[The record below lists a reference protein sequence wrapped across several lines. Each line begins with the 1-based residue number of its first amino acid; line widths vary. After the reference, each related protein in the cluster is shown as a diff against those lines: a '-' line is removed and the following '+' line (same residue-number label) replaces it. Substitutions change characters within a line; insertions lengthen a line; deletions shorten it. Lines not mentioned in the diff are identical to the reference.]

1 MRKSHFHWTTTEVEI
16 PPEVVNWLE
25 KNNISSFLGE
35 LLAKRNITTEEQ
47 LAGFFNPSLE
57 ELHDPFL
64 LFDMEKAIERLRGGI
79 ASGEKIVIYGD
90 YDADGITS
98 VTVLKEAI
106 ELVGGEVTVYL
117 PNRFTDGY
125 GPNLDVYK
133 HLIEE
138 GAELIVTVDNG
149 VTGHDAVDYA
159 NAMGVDVIITDHH
172 ELPDSLPEAYA
183 VIHPRHPK
191 GKYPFGELAGVGV
204 AFKVA
209 SALLEEVPEELLD
222 LVAIGTI
229 ADLVSLTGEN
239 RVLVKLG
246 IEYMGQTHRLGIQA
260 LCQVAGID
268 ISSVSS
274 QTIGFGIGPRLN
286 AIGRLGDATPGVQLL
301 STFDQK
307 EAEDIAQDIQKKNE
321 QRQKIVADIKK
332 EAMAMVKDS
341 EPKNIYILA
350 KEGWHEGV
358 LGIVASHIVQA
369 TNRPAII
376 LSIDSSTGIA
386 KGSGRSIEAINLFE
400 LLQNVE
406 EHLEKFGGH
415 HMAAGLS
422 LQTTHLE
429 QVRQL
434 LNERIFNMAIDFS
447 IGSPLPVEDSLSI
460 NNISESLIEDLQ
472 LLEPFGTDN
481 PSPYFLFKDVG
492 IKETRKIGADK
503 KHLKLVLES
512 SGQTLDTI
520 GFGFGDEADEFET
533 AEELSVVGTIGLN
546 VWNGIK
552 KPQLLLKDFQVLG
565 NQLFD
570 YREQLHRL
578 EELSQ
583 LEDVLYV
590 LFNERNRR
598 VFSNLSEDK
607 IFSFEEL
614 TNGKMALTSTY
625 RSLVLL
631 DCPNTVAQART
642 VVQEYQAERLY
653 LLLYSSEKCYL
664 NGLPSRE
671 QFAKLFKLI
680 QQEKELD
687 VRHKTSL
694 IANHLNIE
702 ESLIIFMIQVFFD
715 LEFVTIEDGVLRKKE
730 VMHSMSLN
738 ESKIYQLR
746 EQKVLTEKLL
756 LYGSMT
762 DVEKHLF

>member
-1 MRKSHFHWTTTEVEI
+1 MRKSHFHWTTTQVDT
-16 PPEVVNWLE
+16 PPEVASWLE

-35 LLAKRNITTEEQ
+35 LLVKRNITTEQQ
-47 LAGFFNPSLE
+47 LETFFNPSIE

-64 LFDMEKAIERLRGGI
+64 LFDMEKAVERLRSAI

-98 VTVLKEAI
+98 TTVLKEAI
-106 ELVGGEVTVYL
+106 ELVGGEVSVYL

-125 GPNLDVYK
+125 GPNVDVYK

-149 VTGHDAVDYA
+149 VAGHEAVNYA
-159 NAMGVDVIITDHH
+159 NEMGINVIITDHH
-172 ELPDSLPEAYA
+172 ELPENLPEAYA

-191 GKYPFGELAGVGV
+191 GNYPFGELAGVGV

-209 SALLEEVPEELLD
+209 TALLEEVPEELLD

-239 RVLVKLG
+239 RALVKLG
-246 IEYMGQTHRLGIQA
+246 IEYMRQTHRIGLQA
-260 LCQVAGID
+260 LCEAAGIEL
-268 ISSVSS
+268 SSVSS
-274 QTIGFGIGPRLN
+274 ETVGFGIGPRLN
-286 AIGRLGDATPGVQLL
+286 AIGRLEDATPGVQLL
-301 STFDQK
+301 STFDAIEAK
-307 EAEDIAQDIQKKNE
+307 EIAEDIQKKNE
-321 QRQKIVADIKK
+321 KRQKIVADIQK
-332 EAMAMVKDS
+332 EAMAMVHAS
-341 EPKNIYILA
+341 GPQNIYILA
-350 KEGWHEGV
+350 KERWHEGV
-358 LGIVASHIVQA
+358 LGIVASHVVQA
-369 TNRPAII
+369 TNRPVII
-376 LSIDSSTGIA
+376 LSIDRITGIA
-386 KGSGRSIEAINLFE
+386 KGSGRSIEAVNLYE
-400 LLQNVE
+400 LLQTVADY
-406 EHLEKFGGH
+406 LEKFGGH

-422 LQTTHLE
+422 LQESNLE

-434 LNERIFNMAIDFS
+434 LNEQISAMAIDFS
-447 IGSPLPVEDSLSI
+447 VGRPLPVEDNLAI
-460 NNISESLIEDLQ
+460 NDISESLIEDLQ

-481 PSPYFLFKDVG
+481 PSPQFLFKKIGV
-492 IKETRKIGADK
+492 KETRRIGADK

-512 SGQTLDTI
+512 AGNTLDTI
-520 GFGFGDEADEFET
+520 GFGFGAEADEFET
-533 AEELSVVGTIGLN
+533 AEDLSVVGTIGLN

-552 KPQLLLKDFQVLG
+552 KPQLMLKDFEVQG

-578 EELSQ
+578 EELSR
-583 LEDVLYV
+583 LEDALFI
-590 LFNERNRR
+590 LFNETNRR
-598 VFSNLSEDK
+598 VFGNLSGRK

-614 TNGKMALTSTY
+614 TGSKRNSVVSY

-631 DCPNTVAQART
+631 DCPNTVEQART
-642 VVQEYQAERLY
+642 VVQQFQAERLY

-664 NGLPSRE
+664 NGLPNRE

-680 QQEKELD
+680 QREKELD

-694 IANHLNIE
+694 IAKYLNIE

-730 VMHSMSLN
+730 ILQSVPLN

-746 EQKVLTEKLL
+746 EQKVFTEKLL
-756 LYGSMT
+756 LYGSIK